1 MRREIAVASV
11 SLLCFTLALAGSQE
25 PTEPVTALPGRPLI
39 ELRVSAHHGMLPME
53 LTLTGE
59 IKLPGP
65 DAMKACFVQADWT
78 NTTGTGLPFTTR
90 DMIPCV
96 KPPAEI
102 PVPESFEQ
110 TLSLEKAGTYSY
122 RIILEDREGK
132 RYASASRE
140 VEVKE
145 SPVQIKAT
153 RDGSGR

>member
-1 MRREIAVASV
+1 MRRETVVASV
-11 SLLCFTLALAGSQE
+11 SLLCCTLAPAGSKE
-25 PTEPVTALPGRPLI
+25 PAEPISALPGKPVI

-59 IKLPGP
+59 IKLSGP

-90 DMIPCV
+90 DMIPCL

-102 PVPESFEQ
+102 PVPQTFEQ
-110 TLSLEKAGTYSY
+110 SLSLEKAGTYSY

-145 SPVQIKAT
+145 SPVQIKVT
-153 RDGSGR
+153 RESSGG